1 MSCSVISDK
10 INIVMDNQVEGGKGP
25 LTGSALQNPD
35 ISRAQLGAMLRR
47 RARTASSPKS
57 ARKTFWT
64 AFTNFHAEQ
73 CANCNE

>member
-10 INIVMDNQVEGGKGP
+10 INIVMDAQVEGGKGP

-47 RARTASSPKS
+47 RARTTSSPKS